1 MILRRICQL
10 SLTRITH
17 QVSRAFDLNVKGDIC
32 CPDISFLNFTS
43 HFASIIHELKSR
55 NALGILS
62 HCTGGL
68 FYIMNEIDCA
78 DQKHIFRGELALLLV
93 IIMNSFGV
101 VLMLYSGSG
110 ISAISSVPYAFSCVF
125 PKISLGTWTYIFQG
139 LLVLALMILR
149 KKFVPQY
156 LFSFVV
162 GFAFSE
168 LLDVHE
174 SWINVLP
181 LTPGYRVIYFL
192 ISYILLCIG
201 IALSNRCKLPIIP
214 TDLFP
219 RELSDITSVTYS
231 KIKVGFD
238 VTCLAVTAGLTFA
251 FLGHLDGLGIGTILA
266 AFTMG
271 KVIGLIGKWMDRHAC
286 FVSFMTQR
294 QTA

>member
-1 MILRRICQL
+1 MLNGLERCKVFLKFGDDQL
-10 SLTRITH
+10 PREEIFKMKETEI
-17 QVSRAFDLNVKGDIC
+17 QK
-32 CPDISFLNFTS
+32 
-43 HFASIIHELKSR
+43 EKSR
-55 NALGILS
+55 R
-62 HCTGGL
+62 TV
-68 FYIMNEIDCA
+68 
-78 DQKHIFRGELALLLV
+78 RGELALMV
-93 IIMNSFGV
+93 AVAINSLGV
-101 VLMLYSGSG
+101 VLMLHSGAG
-110 ISAISSVPYAFSCVF
+110 ISAISSVPYAFSEVF
-125 PKISLGTWTYIFQG
+125 TRVSLGTWTYIFQG
-139 LLVLALMILR
+139 LLVLSLMILR

-181 LTPGYRVIYFL
+181 LTPRYRVIYFL

-201 IALSNRCKLPIIP
+201 IALSNR
-214 TDLFP
+214 
-219 RELSDITSVTYS
+219 
-231 KIKVGFD
+231 FD